1 MNAYIE
7 QSISYT
13 QCKREV
19 SRNQVNVKICSTDLW
34 IGLVF
39 VEIEDV
45 NLNLDE
51 DLNNS
56 EDDAD
61 DDSDEFMLVMDSER
75 LAMQRNILINV
86 ATRNEEW
93 V

>member
-1 MNAYIE
+1 
-7 QSISYT
+7 
-13 QCKREV
+13 
-19 SRNQVNVKICSTDLW
+19 
-34 IGLVF
+34 
-39 VEIEDV
+39 
-45 NLNLDE
+45 LNLDE